1 MNPSLEK
8 LRERNIIYLSK
19 LTNEEDIRNFLPLS
33 SSYSFEELKKDPKRT
48 PHMEKEEDLT
58 TKEYKTYTSTSDKNI
73 SYYDSTLK
81 KIYTLK
87 NNQNKNH

>member
-1 MNPSLEK
+1 MA
-8 LRERNIIYLSK
+8 
-19 LTNEEDIRNFLPLS
+19 
-33 SSYSFEELKKDPKRT
+33 
-48 PHMEKEEDLT
+48 KEEDLSPID
-58 TKEYKTYTSTSDKNI
+58 YITYTITPDKNI